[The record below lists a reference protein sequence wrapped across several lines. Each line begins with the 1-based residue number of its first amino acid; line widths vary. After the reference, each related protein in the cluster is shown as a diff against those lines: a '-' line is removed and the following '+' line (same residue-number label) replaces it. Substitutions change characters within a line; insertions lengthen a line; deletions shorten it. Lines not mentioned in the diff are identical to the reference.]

1 MLQDSGRSKADK
13 NMYQGWKAELYRST
27 SKDEQNRVNEGIE
40 KSKIRQ
46 WKEGNKKKERI
57 QIPLKIISSL
67 QQKKK

>member
-1 MLQDSGRSKADK
+1 
-13 NMYQGWKAELYRST
+13 MYQGWKAELYRST

-57 QIPLKIISSL
+57 QIPLKIVSSL

>member
-1 MLQDSGRSKADK
+1 
-13 NMYQGWKAELYRST
+13 MYQGWKAELYRST
-27 SKDEQNRVNEGIE
+27 SKDEQNRVNEDIE

>member
-1 MLQDSGRSKADK
+1 
-13 NMYQGWKAELYRST
+13 MYQGWKAELYRST

-57 QIPLKIISSL
+57 QIPLKIVSSL
-67 QQKKK
+67 QQKNK

>member
-1 MLQDSGRSKADK
+1 
-13 NMYQGWKAELYRST
+13 MYQGWKAELYRST

>member
-1 MLQDSGRSKADK
+1 
-13 NMYQGWKAELYRST
+13 MYQGWKADLYRST

-57 QIPLKIISSL
+57 QIPLKIISPL